1 MTRTRPRLVLAI
13 CCMSLLIVGMDVT
26 IVNVALPSI
35 RRDLGASVSA
45 LQWTTAAYTV
55 VLASLLMLGGSTA
68 DRLGRARVFK
78 FGLALFTAASLAC
91 SLAPGV
97 GWLIGFRIVQG
108 AAGAM
113 LNPVAM
119 SIIRNTFED
128 PRERAQAIGIWGAVV
143 GISMALGPV
152 LGGVLVG
159 LSWRA
164 VFLVNIPIGLAAIA
178 LTARFVP
185 ESRAPRPRRP
195 DPVGQIL
202 VIVMLASL
210 TSAIIEGPSLG
221 WGSPLIIALAVTA
234 GVSLVTLVRYELR
247 RVDPLIEPRFFAS
260 RPFSAAAVIAIAA
273 FAAFGGFLFLNTLYL
288 QEVRGLSPLS
298 AGLCTLPLA
307 AMTVL
312 VSPIAGRV
320 VGTRGVRGPLVVGG
334 LAVSAGSLMLVSL
347 SADTSLGWLLA
358 AYSVFGLG
366 FGAVNPP
373 ITNAA
378 VSGMPASQ
386 AGVAAAVAT
395 TSRQIGLTLGVAVV
409 GAMATT
415 AVDGSLHDQ
424 LAAASHAAWWL
435 IAALGA
441 GIAALGLAASTEAA
455 QASAER
461 TARAP
466 ARGAAGGV
474 MGTPE
479 TDLAR
484 RAWRTM
490 LDVVLDH
497 DRKIA
502 VSEALGVSWARV
514 RALQRLAAQPH
525 TLSELAEQLAADR
538 PYVTL
543 IVDGLEERG
552 LVQRTPHPEDR
563 RAKLV
568 QLTAAGRA
576 AAARADAILDEPPA
590 ALHDVPA
597 EDLEALLRVLER
609 LAGSER

>member
-1 MTRTRPRLVLAI
+1 
-13 CCMSLLIVGMDVT
+13 
-26 IVNVALPSI
+26 
-35 RRDLGASVSA
+35 
-45 LQWTTAAYTV
+45 
-55 VLASLLMLGGSTA
+55 
-68 DRLGRARVFK
+68 
-78 FGLALFTAASLAC
+78 
-91 SLAPGV
+91 
-97 GWLIGFRIVQG
+97 
-108 AAGAM
+108 
-113 LNPVAM
+113 M

-195 DPVGQIL
+195 DPIGQVL
-202 VIVMLASL
+202 VIVTLASL
-210 TSAIIEGPSLG
+210 TSAIIEGPNLG
-221 WGSPLIIALAVTA
+221 WGSPSIVALVVTA

-260 RPFSAAAVIAIAA
+260 RPFSAAAIIAVTA

-288 QEVRGLSPLS
+288 QDVRGLSPLS

-334 LAVSAGSLMLVSL
+334 LGLAVGGLMLVSL

-395 TSRQIGLTLGVAVV
+395 TSRQVGLTLGVAVV
-409 GAMATT
+409 GAMAT
-415 AVDGSLHDQ
+415 ARVDGPLPDH
-424 LAAASHAAWWL
+424 LASASHAAWWL
-435 IAALGA
+435 IVALGA
-441 GIAALGLAASTEAA
+441 AIVALGLAASTEEA

-461 TARAP
+461 TALRLREAP
-466 ARGAAGGV
+466 QAA
-474 MGTPE
+474 
-479 TDLAR
+479 
-484 RAWRTM
+484 
-490 LDVVLDH
+490 
-497 DRKIA
+497 
-502 VSEALGVSWARV
+502 
-514 RALQRLAAQPH
+514 
-525 TLSELAEQLAADR
+525 
-538 PYVTL
+538 
-543 IVDGLEERG
+543 
-552 LVQRTPHPEDR
+552 
-563 RAKLV
+563 
-568 QLTAAGRA
+568 
-576 AAARADAILDEPPA
+576 
-590 ALHDVPA
+590 
-597 EDLEALLRVLER
+597 
-609 LAGSER
+609 

>member
-1 MTRTRPRLVLAI
+1 MDITISAAAAVQADAVTRTRPRLVLAI

-35 RRDLGASVSA
+35 QRDLGASVSS

-55 VLASLLMLGGSTA
+55 VLASLLMLGGSMA

-78 FGLALFTAASLAC
+78 FGLAVFTAASLAC

-97 GWLIGFRIVQG
+97 GWLIAFRVVQG
-108 AAGAM
+108 VAGAM

-164 VFLVNIPIGLAAIA
+164 VFLVNIPIGLAAMA

-195 DPVGQIL
+195 DPVGQVL
-202 VIVMLASL
+202 VMLMLASL
-210 TSAIIEGPSLG
+210 TTAIIEGPSLG
-221 WGSPLIIALAVTA
+221 WGSPLTVALGLTA

-260 RPFSAAAVIAIAA
+260 RPFSAAAVIAVAA

-288 QEVRGLSPLS
+288 QDVRGLSPLS

-312 VSPIAGRV
+312 CSPISGRV

-334 LAVSAGSLMLVSL
+334 LGLGVGSLMLVSL
-347 SADTSLGWLLA
+347 SADTSLEWLLA

-378 VSGMPASQ
+378 VSGMPPSQ

-395 TSRQIGLTLGVAVV
+395 TSRQVGLTLGVAVV
-409 GAMATT
+409 GALVTT
-415 AVDGSLHDQ
+415 RVDGALHDD
-424 LAAASHAAWWL
+424 LATASHLAWWL
-435 IAALGA
+435 IAAVGA
-441 GIAALGLAASTEAA
+441 GIVVLGLAASTAAA
-455 QASAER
+455 QAGAER
-461 TARAP
+461 TA
-466 ARGAAGGV
+466 AR
-474 MGTPE
+474 
-479 TDLAR
+479 L
-484 RAWRTM
+484 
-490 LDVVLDH
+490 
-497 DRKIA
+497 
-502 VSEALGVSWARV
+502 SEAP
-514 RALQRLAAQPH
+514 QAA
-525 TLSELAEQLAADR
+525 
-538 PYVTL
+538 
-543 IVDGLEERG
+543 
-552 LVQRTPHPEDR
+552 
-563 RAKLV
+563 
-568 QLTAAGRA
+568 
-576 AAARADAILDEPPA
+576 
-590 ALHDVPA
+590 
-597 EDLEALLRVLER
+597 
-609 LAGSER
+609 

>member
-1 MTRTRPRLVLAI
+1 MSITTRARPGEAARVTRTRPRLVLAI

-35 RRDLGASVSA
+35 RRELAASVAS

-91 SLAPGV
+91 SLAPGI
-97 GWLIGFRIVQG
+97 GWLIGFRALQG

-152 LGGVLVG
+152 LGGALVG

-185 ESRAPRPRRP
+185 ESRAPRARRV
-195 DPVGQIL
+195 DPLGQALVVIL
-202 VIVMLASL
+202 LASL
-210 TSAIIEGPSLG
+210 TSAIIEGPGLG
-221 WGSPLIIALAVTA
+221 WGSPVILALAGTA
-234 GVSLVTLVRYELR
+234 GVSLAALVPYELR
-247 RVDPLIEPRFFAS
+247 RADPLIEPRFFAS
-260 RPFSAAAVIAIAA
+260 LPFSAAAVSAVAA

-312 VSPIAGRV
+312 CSPISGRI
-320 VGTRGVRGPLVVGG
+320 VGRRGARVPLVVGG
-334 LAVSAGSLMLVSL
+334 LGLGAGSLMLVSL
-347 SADTSLGWLLA
+347 SAGTSLWWLLA
-358 AYSVFGLG
+358 AYCVFGLG

-373 ITNAA
+373 ITNTA
-378 VSGMPASQ
+378 VSGMPPSQ

-395 TSRQIGLTLGVAVV
+395 TSRQVGLTLGVAVV
-409 GAMATT
+409 GAVAT
-415 AVDGSLHDQ
+415 ARVSGSLHDH
-424 LAAASHAAWWL
+424 LAPASHPAWWL
-435 IAALGA
+435 IAALGSA
-441 GIAALGLAASTEAA
+441 IVALGLAASSEAA
-455 QASAER
+455 HSSAER
-461 TARAP
+461 TAARLHEAP
-466 ARGAAGGV
+466 Q
-474 MGTPE
+474 
-479 TDLAR
+479 
-484 RAWRTM
+484 
-490 LDVVLDH
+490 
-497 DRKIA
+497 
-502 VSEALGVSWARV
+502 EA
-514 RALQRLAAQPH
+514 
-525 TLSELAEQLAADR
+525 
-538 PYVTL
+538 
-543 IVDGLEERG
+543 
-552 LVQRTPHPEDR
+552 
-563 RAKLV
+563 
-568 QLTAAGRA
+568 
-576 AAARADAILDEPPA
+576 
-590 ALHDVPA
+590 
-597 EDLEALLRVLER
+597 
-609 LAGSER
+609 

>member
-1 MTRTRPRLVLAI
+1 MTITTPATVAAADPATHTRPRLVLAI

-35 RRDLGASVSA
+35 RRDFDASVTS

-55 VLASLLMLGGSTA
+55 VLASLLMLGGSMG
-68 DRLGRARVFK
+68 DRLGRVRVFQ

-91 SLAPGV
+91 AFAPGA
-97 GWLIGFRIVQG
+97 GWLIAFRVLQG

-128 PRERAQAIGIWGAVV
+128 PRERAQAIGIWAAVV

-195 DPVGQIL
+195 DPVGQVL
-202 VIVMLASL
+202 VILMLASL

-221 WGSPLIIALAVTA
+221 WGSPWIVALALTA
-234 GVSLVTLVRYELR
+234 AVALVTLVRYELR
-247 RVDPLIEPRFFAS
+247 RVDPLLEPRFFAS
-260 RPFSAAAVIAIAA
+260 RPFAAATVIAVAA
-273 FAAFGGFLFLNTLYL
+273 FTAFGGFLFLNTLYL
-288 QEVRGLSPLS
+288 QDVRGLSPAS
-298 AGLCTLPLA
+298 AGLCTLPIA

-320 VGTRGVRGPLVVGG
+320 VGARGVRGPLVVGG
-334 LAVSAGSLMLVSL
+334 VGLGLGGLMLVSL
-347 SADTSLGWLLA
+347 SADTSLGWLLG
-358 AYSVFGLG
+358 AYCVFGLG

-373 ITNAA
+373 ITNTA
-378 VSGMPASQ
+378 VSGMPPSQ

-395 TSRQIGLTLGVAVV
+395 TSRQVGLTLGVALV
-409 GAMATT
+409 GAVIT
-415 AVDGSLHDQ
+415 AGLDGSLHDD
-424 LAAASHAAWWL
+424 LATATHAAWWL

-441 GIAALGLAASTEAA
+441 AIVALGLAASTTAA

-461 TARAP
+461 TA
-466 ARGAAGGV
+466 AR
-474 MGTPE
+474 
-479 TDLAR
+479 L
-484 RAWRTM
+484 
-490 LDVVLDH
+490 H
-497 DRKIA
+497 
-502 VSEALGVSWARV
+502 EA
-514 RALQRLAAQPH
+514 
-525 TLSELAEQLAADR
+525 
-538 PYVTL
+538 
-543 IVDGLEERG
+543 
-552 LVQRTPHPEDR
+552 
-563 RAKLV
+563 
-568 QLTAAGRA
+568 
-576 AAARADAILDEPPA
+576 
-590 ALHDVPA
+590 
-597 EDLEALLRVLER
+597 
-609 LAGSER
+609 

>member
-1 MTRTRPRLVLAI
+1 MSITTTTATRTDPATRTRPWLVLAI

-35 RRDLGASVSA
+35 QRDLDAPVSA

-55 VLASLLMLGGSTA
+55 VLASLLMLGGSLA

-97 GWLIGFRIVQG
+97 GWLIAFRVLQG
-108 AAGAM
+108 VGGAM

-152 LGGVLVG
+152 LGGLLVG

-195 DPVGQIL
+195 DPVGQVL
-202 VIVMLASL
+202 VILTLASL
-210 TSAIIEGPSLG
+210 TSAIIEGPRLG
-221 WGSPLIIALAVTA
+221 WDSPWILALAA
-234 GVSLVTLVRYELR
+234 ISALALATLVRYELR

-260 RPFSAAAVIAIAA
+260 RPFSAAAVIAVAA

-288 QEVRGLSPLS
+288 QDVRGLSPLS

-307 AMTVL
+307 AMTVV

-334 LAVSAGSLMLVSL
+334 LGVGAGSLMLVSL
-347 SADTSLGWLLA
+347 SADTSLDWLLA
-358 AYSVFGLG
+358 AYSVFGVG

-395 TSRQIGLTLGVAVV
+395 TSRQVGLTLGVAVF
-409 GAMATT
+409 GAVAT
-415 AVDGSLHDQ
+415 AGVDGSLHGG
-424 LAAASHAAWWL
+424 LAAASHLAWWL
-435 IAALGA
+435 MAALGA
-441 GIAALGLAASTEAA
+441 GIVALGLAASTGAA
-455 QASAER
+455 RASAER
-461 TARAP
+461 TAARLHEAP
-466 ARGAAGGV
+466 
-474 MGTPE
+474 
-479 TDLAR
+479 
-484 RAWRTM
+484 
-490 LDVVLDH
+490 
-497 DRKIA
+497 
-502 VSEALGVSWARV
+502 
-514 RALQRLAAQPH
+514 LAA
-525 TLSELAEQLAADR
+525 
-538 PYVTL
+538 
-543 IVDGLEERG
+543 
-552 LVQRTPHPEDR
+552 
-563 RAKLV
+563 
-568 QLTAAGRA
+568 
-576 AAARADAILDEPPA
+576 
-590 ALHDVPA
+590 
-597 EDLEALLRVLER
+597 
-609 LAGSER
+609 

>member
-1 MTRTRPRLVLAI
+1 MSITTTTAKAAADPVTRTRPRLVLAI

-78 FGLALFTAASLAC
+78 VGLALFTAASLAC

-97 GWLIGFRIVQG
+97 GWLIAFRILQG
-108 AAGAM
+108 GAGAM

-152 LGGVLVG
+152 LGGLLVG

-195 DPVGQIL
+195 DPVGQVL

-221 WGSPLIIALAVTA
+221 WGSPLIIVLAVTA

-260 RPFSAAAVIAIAA
+260 RPFSAAAVIAVAA

-334 LAVSAGSLMLVSL
+334 LAVAAGSLMLVSL
-347 SADTSLGWLLA
+347 SVDTSLGWLLA

-409 GAMATT
+409 GALAT
-415 AVDGSLHDQ
+415 AGVDGSLQDQ

-441 GIAALGLAASTEAA
+441 GIVALGLAASTAAA

-461 TARAP
+461 TA
-466 ARGAAGGV
+466 AR
-474 MGTPE
+474 
-479 TDLAR
+479 
-484 RAWRTM
+484 
-490 LDVVLDH
+490 LDV
-497 DRKIA
+497 A
-502 VSEALGVSWARV
+502 P
-514 RALQRLAAQPH
+514 QAA
-525 TLSELAEQLAADR
+525 
-538 PYVTL
+538 
-543 IVDGLEERG
+543 
-552 LVQRTPHPEDR
+552 
-563 RAKLV
+563 
-568 QLTAAGRA
+568 
-576 AAARADAILDEPPA
+576 
-590 ALHDVPA
+590 
-597 EDLEALLRVLER
+597 
-609 LAGSER
+609 